1 MLALIFQIVIAIAQP
16 ILLNSVT
23 LLSANWFP
31 ESERTTSTGLS
42 VVDVVA
48 GAGAGSKRDKAEK
61 LAKDEGDLWDSG
73 RVESDKS
80 IQIPLGNAQYDLL
93 NQIARKHGVS
103 VNSLVREVI
112 GTFLKYR

>member
-1 MLALIFQIVIAIAQP
+1 MEAVSESAI
-16 ILLNSVT
+16 L
-23 LLSANWFP
+23 
-31 ESERTTSTGLS
+31 
-42 VVDVVA
+42 DV
-48 GAGAGSKRDKAEK
+48 G
-61 LAKDEGDLWDSG
+61 EG
-73 RVESDKS
+73 DKS